1 MVRRKKNSYIKRL
14 GKDIRRNPTLYLMS
28 LPALLLILLFCYV
41 PMAGI
46 LMAFQE
52 YSFSEGIFGSE
63 WIGFLNFELFFN
75 SFYFKDVLLNTF
87 LISLYALVVG
97 FGMPIIFALLVHS
110 LGKGVFGKTM
120 KILSIILNK
129 INNIS
134 A

>member
-63 WIGFLNFELFFN
+63 SIGFLNFELFKLTCFCW
-75 SFYFKDVLLNTF
+75 LGP
-87 LISLYALVVG
+87 ALAG
-97 FGMPIIFALLVHS
+97 AR
-110 LGKGVFGKTM
+110 
-120 KILSIILNK
+120 
-129 INNIS
+129 
-134 A
+134 